1 MTQKN
6 QRIEPTFGTPNKEPT
21 QETFMPVADETVA
34 TEAEKVAENVT
45 AELDNAQNALKSPL
59 VSMST
64 QQAPNHTF
72 EMPMRHPDDMDKQKI
87 YYNENHNVAAENIV
101 KDPLPV
107 SGVVTPALQVHS
119 AQLASQQAQ
128 AQAAMQAVQN
138 SQETVKNDAA
148 VAGATFARAAAA
160 GVAATAA
167 AASMAQPKEAEKA
180 ASNNS
185 FERVIPTTSANVTH
199 EGKTDKMPKVPSKYR
214 RLLLVLLLALVLFLV
229 WFLLKPSAGSNQVE
243 SAEQTQSNNL
253 PIEFRPVDEA
263 EAKAAEAREAAAL
276 AQQQTE
282 AQQAQEQAQ
291 QVQQAA
297 EAASTP
303 AQNEPAAEQQSAA
316 AEAAKAVVAA
326 APAVVKVDR
335 PKTQASVIHQNEPQ
349 RAERTERRQE
359 PAMRTVERLKPA
371 AKAETPKATA
381 AKASETA
388 KQTTAPASKEV
399 AKAKTVER
407 APVTTAA
414 AKSTT
419 QSASKANT
427 ETAVK
432 PAAQAEKAAAPASGS
447 AKTMTVPKGVSLM
460 QVFRDNG
467 LGGNLPD
474 VNAMNKTNSAV
485 SNLKAGDKVT
495 VKMSGGKVAE
505 MSISSGGKFIR
516 QADGS
521 YRYSK

>member
-6 QRIEPTFGTPNKEPT
+6 QRIEPTFGTPNEEKT
-21 QETFMPVADETVA
+21 QETFMPIADETVA

-148 VAGATFARAAAA
+148 VAGATFASAAAA
-160 GVAATAA
+160 GVAATVA

-180 ASNNS
+180 PSNNS

-276 AQQQTE
+276 AQQQAE
-282 AQQAQEQAQ
+282 AQQAQ

-297 EAASTP
+297 EAASAP

-349 RAERTERRQE
+349 RAERRQE
-359 PAMRTVERLKPA
+359 PAARTVERLKPA
-371 AKAETPKATA
+371 AKAETPKATT
-381 AKASETA
+381 AKASATA
-388 KQTTAPASKEV
+388 KQTTALASKEV

-474 VNAMNKTNSAV
+474 VNAMNKTNNAV